1 MVTTEAD
8 TRGYAMTYETG
19 AMVRLTRDVQVT
31 GDGSAGRGGLP
42 GPLFLAE
49 GLEGLVTHVAKE
61 SGGGASAAV
70 QAALAEFDRTVRGSQ
85 FTGFTGH
92 LVDDLR
98 ERIVRQ
104 GGSGGAGAGAGA
116 GARVTYRVR
125 FVNGFVLDGLD
136 EDCLT
141 RA

>member
-1 MVTTEAD
+1 
-8 TRGYAMTYETG
+8 MTYETG

-98 ERIVRQ
+98 DRIARQ
-104 GGSGGAGAGAGA
+104 GGPGAGGAAGAGA

-125 FVNGFVLDGLD
+125 FVNGFVLDGID
-136 EDCLT
+136 EDVLT